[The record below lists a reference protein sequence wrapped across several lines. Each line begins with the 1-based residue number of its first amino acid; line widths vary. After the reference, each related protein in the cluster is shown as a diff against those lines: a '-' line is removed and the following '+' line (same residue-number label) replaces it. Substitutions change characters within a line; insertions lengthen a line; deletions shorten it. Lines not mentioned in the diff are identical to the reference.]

1 VFYDA
6 EKQQLMGK
14 ENKNSLLKTLDRE
27 NQYYK
32 LFYEN
37 TAAMLLIDPSTGSIV
52 DANKSACKFYGY
64 SKKVLT
70 SMNIQD
76 INTLTE
82 EQIAAEMKKTQ
93 SLKQNYFQ
101 FEHRLANGN
110 IKLVEVYSGRI
121 VVNNKPLL
129 SSIIH
134 DISDRKISEEKLK
147 NSEKRYYELFNHISS
162 GVAIYKVIDGGR
174 DFIFMDFN
182 RAGELIDG
190 NKKKELIGKSIYK
203 VRPNINEFGI
213 LEVFRRVFATGIS
226 ERFLDRFYIDK
237 QLERWYDNYVYRLPS
252 GDIVAV
258 FDDITDR
265 KKAEESLKESEEL
278 FKSIVEN
285 NSNLVTLTDEQ
296 GIVTYLSPQCED
308 VIGYPASEIIG
319 LIMPDFIHP
328 DDKNKCQH
336 EWEQVVLHG
345 KELRD
350 LEYRIFDSKNKV
362 RWLSHNARMMKA
374 NGKVIGMQNTITNI
388 TARKQSEEKIL
399 KNQYYLSKAQEIGL
413 IGTWELDI
421 QKNILIWTD
430 EIYKI
435 FGVPLGTKITYEIFL
450 NCVHPDDRDYVNE
463 KWIASLKNKPYDIE
477 HRITLNNEVKW
488 VREKAEIQFD
498 SNGKPI
504 IAIGFTQDITERKQ
518 TEIDLQNRMQSNESL
533 MQHMVGREIRM
544 SELKKEINE
553 LLVKSGQ
560 KKRYFK
566 T

>member
-1 VFYDA
+1 MFYDA

-190 NKKKELIGKSIYK
+190 NKKKNS
-203 VRPNINEFGI
+203 
-213 LEVFRRVFATGIS
+213 
-226 ERFLDRFYIDK
+226 
-237 QLERWYDNYVYRLPS
+237 LERVS
-252 GDIVAV
+252 I
-258 FDDITDR
+258 
-265 KKAEESLKESEEL
+265 
-278 FKSIVEN
+278 KSVRI
-285 NSNLVTLTDEQ
+285 SMNLVYWKFSGEFLR
-296 GIVTYLSPQCED
+296 
-308 VIGYPASEIIG
+308 
-319 LIMPDFIHP
+319 
-328 DDKNKCQH
+328 
-336 EWEQVVLHG
+336 QV
-345 KELRD
+345 
-350 LEYRIFDSKNKV
+350 
-362 RWLSHNARMMKA
+362 
-374 NGKVIGMQNTITNI
+374 
-388 TARKQSEEKIL
+388 
-399 KNQYYLSKAQEIGL
+399 
-413 IGTWELDI
+413 
-421 QKNILIWTD
+421 
-430 EIYKI
+430 
-435 FGVPLGTKITYEIFL
+435 FL
-450 NCVHPDDRDYVNE
+450 NV
-463 KWIASLKNKPYDIE
+463 S
-477 HRITLNNEVKW
+477 
-488 VREKAEIQFD
+488 
-498 SNGKPI
+498 
-504 IAIGFTQDITERKQ
+504 
-518 TEIDLQNRMQSNESL
+518 
-533 MQHMVGREIRM
+533 
-544 SELKKEINE
+544 
-553 LLVKSGQ
+553 
-560 KKRYFK
+560 
-566 T
+566 